1 MRIAY
6 VEDRDM
12 PRDREPL
19 LRRIA
24 RELFGEDLSNK
35 IWKRIEIIG
44 DIAVIRVPFWL
55 KPDDLKPLAN
65 AILERIPYVKSVWAG
80 LPGVAGEYRLRK
92 YVHLA
97 GEPRSETIYRE
108 HGCSFKLDITKTY
121 VSPRLNYEHG
131 RIARLVRKGEVV
143 TNMFA
148 GVGLFS
154 IIIAKKASP
163 RKVYSIDINPWA
175 YKYMVENIYL
185 NKVDNIVVPLLG
197 DAAKVIEEKLVNTSD
212 RVLMPL
218 PEVALEYLKY
228 AIMALKNREGIV
240 HVYLH
245 IDAAKNEDPYE
256 KAEIKVLDRLKELCV
271 YGKVVFKRKVRMIGP
286 RKYQIVLDVMVGRR
300 RSSGLE
306 NHR

>member
-1 MRIAY
+1 MHIVY
-6 VEDRDM
+6 VEDREL

-24 RELFGEDLSNK
+24 KELFGEDFSNK

-92 YVHLA
+92 YVYLA

-131 RIARLVRKGEVV
+131 RIARLVRKGEVI

-163 RKVYSIDINPWA
+163 SKVYSIDINPWA
-175 YKYMVENIYL
+175 YKYMVENIHL
-185 NKVDNIVVPLLG
+185 NKVSDIVVPLLG
-197 DAAKVIEEKLVNTSD
+197 DAAKVIEEKLTNTSD

-218 PEVALEYLKY
+218 PELALEYLRY
-228 AIMALKNREGIV
+228 AIMALKNGKGII

-245 IDAAKNEDPYE
+245 VDAAKNENPYE
-256 KAEIKVLDRLKELCV
+256 KAEDKLYNKLDELGV
-271 YGKVVFKRKVRMIGP
+271 NGEVIFKRKVRMIGP
-286 RKYQIVLDVMVGRR
+286 RKYQIVLDVVIKK
-300 RSSGLE
+300 
-306 NHR
+306 

>member
-1 MRIAY
+1 L
-6 VEDRDM
+6 VHH
-12 PRDREPL
+12 REPL

-24 RELFGEDLSNK
+24 KEVYGEDMARR

-55 KPDDLKPLAN
+55 EPSDLKPLAE

-80 LPGVAGEYRLRK
+80 LPGVGGEYRLRK

-108 HGCSFKLDITKTY
+108 HGCMFKLDITKTY
-121 VSPRLNYEHG
+121 ISPRLNYEHG
-131 RIARLVRKGEVV
+131 RIARLVRRGEVV

-154 IIIAKKASP
+154 IIIARKAMPS
-163 RKVYSIDINPWA
+163 RVYSIDINPWA
-175 YKYMVENIYL
+175 YRYMVENIRL
-185 NKVDNIVVPLLG
+185 NRVEDKVIPFLG
-197 DAAKVIEEKLVNTSD
+197 DAAEVIMEKLVGTSD

-218 PEVALEYLKY
+218 PELALEYLEY
-228 AIMALKNREGIV
+228 AIKALQGGRGII

-245 IDAAKNEDPYE
+245 VDAAKGEDPYG
-256 KAEIKVLDRLKELCV
+256 KAMDKLYSRLDELGV
-271 YGKVVFKRKVRMIGP
+271 RGRVVFKRKVRMIGP
-286 RKYQIVLDVMVGRR
+286 RKYQVVLDTAIE
-300 RSSGLE
+300 S
-306 NHR
+306 

>member
-1 MRIAY
+1 MHIVY
-6 VEDRDM
+6 VEDREL

-24 RELFGEDLSNK
+24 KELFGEDFSNK

-92 YVHLA
+92 YVYLA

-131 RIARLVRKGEVV
+131 RIARLVSRGEVI

-163 RKVYSIDINPWA
+163 SKVYSIDINPWA
-175 YKYMVENIYL
+175 YKYMVENIHL
-185 NKVDNIVVPLLG
+185 NKVSDIVVPLLG
-197 DAAKVIEEKLVNTSD
+197 DAAKVIEEKLTNTSD

-218 PEVALEYLKY
+218 PELAIKYLKY
-228 AIMALKNREGIV
+228 AIMALKKGRGII

-245 IDAAKNEDPYE
+245 VDAAKNEDPYE
-256 KAEIKVLDRLKELCV
+256 KAEKIVLDRLNELCI
-271 YGKVVFKRKVRMIGP
+271 YGRVVFKRKVRMIGP
-286 RKYQIVLDVMVGRR
+286 RKYQLVLDIVI
-300 RSSGLE
+300 E
-306 NHR
+306 K